1 MSDSSTLRSLGLGIA
16 VAINPD
22 TLPENTS
29 RSYTFRYIDLSA
41 VSAGSIDWAATY
53 RLTFA
58 TAPSRARRKVE
69 MGDCIFGTVR
79 PSQQSHGCIDRNGEN
94 IIASTGFA
102 VLRANPD
109 TVDPRFLYHWMFS
122 PSALRQS
129 ENLAV
134 GSNYPA
140 VNESDVRR
148 LELKLPPRDEQRR
161 IAEVLDSADNEIRLT
176 ERVIAKLDLT
186 WRGLLQHLLKYGIAE
201 SGRVRDPGK
210 EPLQFVTTSLGPL
223 PSTWRV
229 LSFGELASYVN
240 GFAFKP
246 EDWTDSGLPI
256 IRIQNINGS
265 RDFNYFDGP
274 VEASCVVDDGD
285 LLFAWSG
292 TRESSFGPTIWRGPR
307 GLLNQHIFKVCEKN
321 SIVCRDFLY
330 LLLMHNLE
338 RIAASAHGFKD
349 SFVHVKRSDLTSVT
363 IGVPTVNEQRRI
375 VSIAESEFRLVEAET
390 RRLEDLCRVKAALV
404 DDLLTGRVRVT
415 GGDMERVGTG

>member
-1 MSDSSTLRSLGLGIA
+1 MSDCSTLRSVRLGIA
-16 VAINPD
+16 VEINSD
-22 TLPENTS
+22 TLSENTP
-29 RSYTFRYIDLSA
+29 RSYAFRYIDLSA
-41 VSAGSIDWAATY
+41 ANGGLIDWAATY

-58 TAPSRARRKVE
+58 TAPSRARRKAE
-69 MGDCIFGTVR
+69 YGDCLFGTVR
-79 PSQQSHGCIDRNGEN
+79 PSQQSHGYIDRNNEN

-109 TVDPRFLYHWMFS
+109 TVEPRFLYHWMLS

-129 ENLAV
+129 ENLSV

-148 LELKLPPRDEQRR
+148 LEIKLPPRDDQRR
-161 IAEVLDSADNEIRLT
+161 IAEVLDAADNEIRLT
-176 ERVIAKLDLT
+176 EQVIVKLGLT
-186 WRGLLQHLLKYGIAE
+186 WRGLLQRLLGYGIAE
-201 SGRVRDPGK
+201 SGRVRDPRK
-210 EPLQFVTTSLGPL
+210 EPKQFATTSLGSL
-223 PSTWRV
+223 PSTWKV
-229 LSFGELASYVN
+229 LSFGDLASYVN
-240 GFAFKP
+240 GYAFKP

-265 RDFNYFDGP
+265 NDFNYFGGP
-274 VEASCVVDDGD
+274 VDASYVVDDGD

-330 LLLMHNLE
+330 LLLKHNLE

-363 IGVPTVNEQRRI
+363 IGVPTINEQRRI
-375 VSIAESEFRLVEAET
+375 ASVAESEFRLVEAEAQ
-390 RRLEDLCRVKAALV
+390 RLKDLRRVKAALV

-415 GGDMERVGTG
+415 GRGHGARGD